1 MVCLLRYSNQLNV
14 KDERGATRNAR
25 LGEFAVATHV
35 LLLVLT
41 RVLLLVLFL
50 VTPIGCG
57 IAGFTPDEIAPLFEE
72 AVSVENIHLPQ
83 SFWEELV

>member
-14 KDERGATRNAR
+14 EDERGATRNSR

-41 RVLLLVLFL
+41 HVLLLVLTRVLLLVF
-50 VTPIGCG
+50 TAQNYNNFPI
-57 IAGFTPDEIAPLFEE
+57 
-72 AVSVENIHLPQ
+72 
-83 SFWEELV
+83 